1 MNGSRGAEWSKLVVD
16 LGSARTVAMVFRSD
30 GSWHPLLFDGGPFLP
45 SGVLRSDTGRV
56 LTGAQAQTAAVTY
69 PDRFVPDPVRR
80 ISVEAVP
87 CGAVAL
93 PGVDL
98 VAAVLR
104 RVLDE
109 TERMCGGA
117 LAEVVLVV
125 PPGWGPLRRQ
135 CLYRAANHAGVR
147 RPVLVPAAVAVAC
160 AADGVDLS
168 VGQWVAVCDLG
179 ARAAVTVVRRS
190 GSGIEA
196 LAEMDSD
203 AGGDRIDR
211 ALASHIMANAAAHH
225 TTRRAGV
232 PAAGEA
238 VETAVEAAVGAASG
252 AASQTVSQAVC
263 DVADISDASDP
274 SAVSEAMLIAVRAAK
289 EAAAAGQA
297 VVVPGPQ
304 GRPSVVLTGA
314 DVTEVAGTVFDVVAG
329 LVSQAVQA
337 AEVPP
342 ATGAGLLLV
351 GGTAA
356 IPGAAERLA
365 AGTGL
370 TTRVLPDPERATVL
384 AAARATARATD
395 PNQPVAARL
404 DSRWGRRAADTA
416 SLWGIVSGQT
426 SAGLLASASG
436 NASPGRSDDVPMP
449 AGSVAPRMRD
459 LMGPLVPA
467 VASLGLFILALGTG
481 EGPDD
486 PRPGFNLVLDDG
498 LLALAA
504 VFVVVAAVSFGVA
517 SGPDLLVNPARVAP
531 SRRARMA
538 RTAVAAGAATGAC
551 AGVAVAGLYGIAAAG
566 YFGGW
571 HLRLLT
577 WTVLPAV
584 VVAALATA
592 CAAMIYRGAPPP
604 HHGWVRLLSLPHRCA
619 VLATAGTVIMI
630 WAQHIYYF
638 QPFHMRWKVDLMLD
652 VGAIVLGIATACAVA
667 DRILIQIFAATVL
680 IPIFGL
686 SASRDSFNA
695 VAGLFVAAVAWWWLR
710 RALQIGTGHIRG
722 HIRPPAWTHP
732 P

>member
-1 MNGSRGAEWSKLVVD
+1 
-16 LGSARTVAMVFRSD
+16 MV
-30 GSWHPLLFDGGPFLP
+30 FDGGPFLP

-56 LTGAQAQTAAVTY
+56 LTGAQARTAAVEH
-69 PDRFVPDPVRR
+69 PDRYVPDPVRR
-80 ISVEAVP
+80 ISAEAVP

-125 PPGWGPLRRQ
+125 PPGWGPQRRQ
-135 CLYRAANHAGVR
+135 CLLEAANHAGVR
-147 RPVLVPAAVAVAC
+147 RPVLVPAAVAVAG

-179 ARAAVTVVRRS
+179 ARAAVSVVRRT

-203 AGGDRIDR
+203 AGGDRIDH
-211 ALASHIMANAAAHH
+211 ALAVHVTTNAAAHH
-225 TTRRAGV
+225 TTRPAGV
-232 PAAGEA
+232 PAGRETAGETA
-238 VETAVEAAVGAASG
+238 GETVRAGVAAASG
-252 AASQTVSQAVC
+252 AASGAVLEPVSQAVSQAVC
-263 DVADISDASDP
+263 DVAEISDASDP
-274 SAVSEAMLIAVRAAK
+274 SAVSEAMLVAVRAAK

-297 VVVPGPQ
+297 VVVPGPH

-314 DVTEVAGTVFDVVAG
+314 DVTDVAGTVLDVVAC
-329 LVSQAVQA
+329 LVSQAVEA

-356 IPGAAERLA
+356 IPGAADRLA

-370 TTRVLPDPERATVL
+370 PTRVLPDPQRATVL
-384 AAARATARATD
+384 AAARATD
-395 PNQPVAARL
+395 PNRPVAAGR
-404 DSRWGRRAADTA
+404 DSRRGPRAADPA
-416 SLWGIVSGQT
+416 SLRRTVST
-426 SAGLLASASG
+426 
-436 NASPGRSDDVPMP
+436 GRSDDVSMP

-459 LMGPLVPA
+459 LIGPLVPA
-467 VASLGLFILALGTG
+467 LASLGLFILALGTG

-486 PRPGFNLVLDDG
+486 PPPGFPLLLEDG

-517 SGPDLLVNPARVAP
+517 SGPDLLVNPARVPP

-538 RTAVAAGAATGAC
+538 RTAAAAGAAAGAC
-551 AGVAVAGLYGIAAAG
+551 AGVAVAGLYAIAAAG

-571 HLRLLT
+571 HLRLLA
-577 WTVLPAV
+577 WTLLPAI
-584 VVAALATA
+584 VVAAVATA

-604 HHGWVRLLSLPHRCA
+604 RNGWVRLLSLPHRC
-619 VLATAGTVIMI
+619 VILATAGTVIMI
-630 WAQHIYYF
+630 WAQNIYYL
-638 QPFHMRWKVDLMLD
+638 QPLYLRWKIDLMLD

-667 DRILIQIFAATVL
+667 DRILIQILAATVL
-680 IPIFGL
+680 IPTFGL
-686 SASRDSFNA
+686 SASRDSLNT
-695 VAGLFVAAVAWWWLR
+695 VICLFAAAVAWWWLR

-722 HIRPPAWTHP
+722 PIRPPAWTRP